1 MQIVAERTSS
11 ATLAGLIARQVHGD
25 YVYMYPPRQA
35 YRSFAHGEVRRLP
48 DLISGSLA
56 HFDDLNLYVHVPF
69 CRQICG
75 FCNLYTVSG
84 SGRELD
90 GYVDAVLAEAA
101 RYARATD
108 PKSVQTLYLGGGT
121 PSILSAG
128 QLERLVTSILRLF
141 ATNPDVA
148 PPETALEV
156 DPATVDVRKLRDIRG
171 AGINR
176 INLGYQSMVRD
187 EVVRFG
193 RDRPT
198 EAGLGLLEE
207 ALGVGFDNVCVDLI
221 YGLEGQTDENWRRS
235 VSQVAAIGPPTVCA
249 YALTLRP
256 FTGYSR
262 RGYAEVDGAMLY
274 RRYDIADEILRSAGY
289 RRENHVRWV
298 RDGGGY
304 VQKVNHWSL
313 RNVLGLGAGARSY
326 LWDVDLRNGYSVRSR
341 ARPLRDYLRRVDEGG
356 SPVTDGYVMT
366 PEERRRKAAI
376 LNLVSLDRAWFTGM
390 VGGDPADMFA
400 DEFSALQ
407 ELGLCDIGPSRVAL
421 TGTGVKYRDLVA
433 QSLFSPEV
441 RERVRCFDYSE

>member
-1 MQIVAERTSS
+1 MHIVAEQTSS
-11 ATLAGLIARQVHGD
+11 STLAGLIESQVHGD

-35 YRSFAHGEVRRLP
+35 YRPFTDDVRRLP
-48 DLISGSLA
+48 ELISGSLA
-56 HFDDLNLYVHVPF
+56 RFDDLNLYVHVPF
-69 CRQICG
+69 CRQICS
-75 FCNLYTVSG
+75 FCNLYAVSG
-84 SGRELD
+84 NGRELD
-90 GYVDAVLAEAA
+90 GYVDAVVAEAE
-101 RYARATD
+101 RYAGDTD
-108 PKSVQTLYLGGGT
+108 RKTVRTLYLGGGT
-121 PSILSAG
+121 PSILTAA
-128 QLERLVTSILRLF
+128 QLGRLVTSLLGLF
-141 ATNPDVA
+141 ATRPDDI

-156 DPATVDVRKLRDIRG
+156 DPATVDARKLRDIRA

-187 EVVRFG
+187 EVVGIG
-193 RDRPT
+193 RDRPF
-198 EAGLGLLEE
+198 EAGLDLLGQ
-207 ALGVGFDNVCVDLI
+207 ALDVGFDNVCVDLI

-262 RGYAEVDGAMLY
+262 RGYAELDGVVLY

-341 ARPLRDYLRRVDEGG
+341 TRPLRDYLRRVSVGS

-366 PEERRRKAAI
+366 PAERSRKAVL
-376 LNLVSLDRAWFTGM
+376 LNLVSLDRAWFADL
-390 VGGDPADMFA
+390 VGGDPVEVFA
-400 DEFSALQ
+400 NEFAVLR
-407 ELGLCDIGPSRVAL
+407 ELGLCTVDPSRIAL
-421 TGTGVKYRDLVA
+421 TDDGVKYRDLIA
-433 QSLFSPEV
+433 QSLFSAEV
-441 RERVRCFDYSE
+441 RERVRSFDYSE

>member
-35 YRSFAHGEVRRLP
+35 YRSFAHDDNRRPL
-48 DLISGSLA
+48 DLISDSLA

-75 FCNLYTVSG
+75 FCNLYAVSG

-101 RYARATD
+101 RYAGAAD

-121 PSILSAG
+121 PSILGAG

-141 ATNPDVA
+141 ATNPDVV

-156 DPATVDVRKLRDIRG
+156 DPATVDVRKLRDIHG

-193 RDRPT
+193 RDRPA

-221 YGLEGQTDENWRRS
+221 YGLEAQTDENWRRS

-298 RDGGGY
+298 RHGGGY

-326 LWDVDLRNGYSVRSR
+326 LWDADLRNGYSVRSR
-341 ARPLRDYLRRVDEGG
+341 RRPLRDYLRRVDEGG

-376 LNLVSLDRAWFTGM
+376 LNLVSLDRAWFTDM
-390 VGGDPADMFA
+390 VGGDPVDLFA
-400 DEFSALQ
+400 DDFSALQ
-407 ELGLCDIGPSRVAL
+407 ELGLCDVGPSRVAL
-421 TGTGVKYRDLVA
+421 TDNGVKYRDLVA